1 MAQYYVVSD
10 ELYHHGILGMKWG
23 VRRYQNADGSLT
35 AAGKRRYGSAEN
47 LKEGRREDAQTY
59 SKYERPGES
68 AKVGLRRKHINKS
81 IDRKLARSSK
91 YDQELLSARSKNRER
106 IQNSSNK
113 KIEKAARKYSADY
126 VDAVRAYSKA
136 KIKDFNAGTRM
147 VKDGQAHYNR
157 VLNSYR
163 DVKLSALDDKAFK
176 KSPEYKQAVK
186 DYTHQALINSMYGQS
201 YTKLLYASDAGRRK
215 AWDEKPS
222 NVRPWDETPRKAS
235 DRYRNNI

>member
-23 VRRYQNADGSLT
+23 VRRYQNEDGTLT
-35 AAGKRRYGSAEN
+35 AAGKRRYGSVEN
-47 LKEGRREDAQTY
+47 LKEGRREDAQVY
-59 SKYERPGES
+59 SKYEKPGES
-68 AKVGLRRKHINKS
+68 ARVGMKRKRIDKS

-91 YDQELLSARSKNRER
+91 YDQAILSARSKNRER

-113 KIEKAARKYSADY
+113 KIEKASKKYDADY
-126 VDAVRAYSKA
+126 VDAVKAHQKA
-136 KIKDFNAGTRM
+136 KIKDFDVGTRM

-163 DVKLSALDDKAFK
+163 DAKLSALDDKAFK

-186 DYTHQALINSMYGQS
+186 DYTRQALVDSMYGQS
-201 YTKLLYASDAGRRK
+201 YTKLLYASDAAKRK
-215 AWDEKPS
+215 
-222 NVRPWDETPRKAS
+222 
-235 DRYRNNI
+235 